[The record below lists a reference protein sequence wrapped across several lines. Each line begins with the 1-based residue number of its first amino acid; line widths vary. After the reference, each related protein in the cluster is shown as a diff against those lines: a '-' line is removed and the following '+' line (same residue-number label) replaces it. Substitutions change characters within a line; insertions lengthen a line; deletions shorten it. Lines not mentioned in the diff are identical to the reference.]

1 MNTTSI
7 NLESEFENAVNAV
20 RNAFNNKI
28 TEKDSEVILLRNELI
43 QKQNEIKEYIQKI
56 SHLENYIYK
65 CDRKMNE
72 MAKIITKLS
81 TFKKNVLQSFGEED
95 IEEYKNKLTSNNK
108 ENKQN
113 LKEDNNIENDFLK
126 QSEIN
131 SNNNNLNNNKGLLS
145 SIKSNITSSSSTS
158 TLLLNRYELDDFND
172 FNGKYFTKKE
182 SFKKSFNSPV
192 PREREHPP
200 ETIDGRDF
208 FKLARSKL
216 SYDQFTSLLANVKAY
231 NNKDQGK
238 GKTLENIEVILGE
251 THHDLYKQFEKLLRI
266 Y

>member
-43 QKQNEIKEYIQKI
+43 QKQNEIKEYVQKI
-56 SHLENYIYK
+56 SQLESYIYK
-65 CDRKMNE
+65 CDKKMNE
-72 MAKIITKLS
+72 MAKVITKLS
-81 TFKKNVLQSFGEED
+81 NFKKNVLQSF
-95 IEEYKNKLTSNNK
+95 

-113 LKEDNNIENDFLK
+113 MKDDNSIEHEFIK
-126 QSEIN
+126 QTELQNSTTNNN
-131 SNNNNLNNNKGLLS
+131 SNKNSLS
-145 SIKSNITSSSSTS
+145 SMKSNINSSNTSSAS
-158 TLLLNRYELDDFND
+158 TLLFNKYDLDDFND
-172 FNGKYFTKKE
+172 FNGKYFSKKE
-182 SFKKSFNSPV
+182 SIKKSYDSPI
-192 PREREHPP
+192 PREHPP

-231 NNKDQGK
+231 NNRDQGK
-238 GKTLENIEVILGE
+238 GKTLENIEIALGE
-251 THHDLYKQFEKLLRI
+251 THHDLYKQFEKLLGI

>member
-1 MNTTSI
+1 MNTTSV

-43 QKQNEIKEYIQKI
+43 KKQNEVKEYVQKI
-56 SHLENYIYK
+56 AQLENYIFK
-65 CDRKMNE
+65 CDKKMNE
-72 MAKIITKLS
+72 MAKLITKLS
-81 TFKKNVLQSFGEED
+81 NFKKNVLQSFGEED
-95 IEEYKNKLTSNNK
+95 IEEYKTKYIKNK

-113 LKEDNNIENDFLK
+113 VKEDNNIENDFLK
-126 QSEIN
+126 QSG
-131 SNNNNLNNNKGLLS
+131 LNNNKGSLS
-145 SIKSNITSSSSTS
+145 SLKTNTNSSSES
-158 TLLLNRYELDDFND
+158 TLLFNKYELDEFNEYN
-172 FNGKYFTKKE
+172 NGKYYSKKE
-182 SFKKSFNSPV
+182 SLKKTYESPV
-192 PREREHPP
+192 PREHPP

-216 SYDQFTSLLANVKAY
+216 SYDQFTLLLANVKAY
-231 NNKDQGK
+231 NNRDQGK
-238 GKTLENIEVILGE
+238 GKTLENIEAVLGE